1 MAKRPVHWFEGMF
14 LKPHHFQASDRY
26 HRERVRESEDWLH
39 PHDWGLRSVRFDE
52 DAIANYSLRL
62 TSCQARFKD
71 GTTLNVP
78 EEASIDP
85 LELRA
90 ALGQKEKA
98 QVTVYLAVPSWQES
112 RANAERVK
120 SEHNPR
126 YLVGPLER
134 PDENTGAD
142 EEEIE
147 FRYMQARLV
156 LEDPD
161 LTGYELLP
169 VARISRTAAA
179 GSPPQLDR
187 SYVPPILGIDA
198 WAHLYDEVQGLFRQI
213 EAWVNQRA
221 DELVGRKLDFGS
233 QVLGDAER
241 ILRLSALNTASATF
255 QAILFTHGLHPL
267 LMYQE
272 LARLLGQL
280 SIFGETRR
288 PMKVPGYDHDN
299 IGPIYWTVIG
309 EIRRLIRGGQ
319 DLKVHKRYFRTE
331 EKQKRLIVHLEPE
344 WTIETTKMYIGVET
358 SELSD
363 AECDQLMS
371 KEVNWKLASGDEVE
385 AVFRQGLEGL
395 GMEPLDRIPPALPMG
410 FVYFNIVRHPTYWP
424 DVVRTRTLGLRFST
438 QGARVKDNQIIS
450 VPHSRTGR
458 VYTLQF
464 AVWVVE

>member
-1 MAKRPVHWFEGMF
+1 MGMAKRPVHWFEGMF
-14 LKPHHFQASDRY
+14 LKPHHFQASDRFY
-26 HRERVRESEDWLH
+26 RDRIRESEDWLQ

-78 EEASIDP
+78 EEVSVDP

-90 ALGQKEKA
+90 ALGQKAE
-98 QVTVYLAVPSWQES
+98 VTVYLAVPAWQES

-147 FRYMQARLV
+147 FRYVQARLV

-169 VARISRTAAA
+169 VARIGRSAAA
-179 GSPPQLDR
+179 GSPPRLDR
-187 SYVPPILGIDA
+187 NYVPPILGIDA
-198 WAHLYDEVQGLFRQI
+198 WTPLYDEVQALFRQI
-213 EAWVNQRA
+213 EAWINREA
-221 DELVGRKLDFGS
+221 DQLVGRKIAFDS

-241 ILRLSALNTASATF
+241 ILRLSTLNAASATF

-267 LMYQE
+267 LMYRE
-272 LARLLGQL
+272 LCRLLGEL

-299 IGPIYWTVIG
+299 IGPIYWSVIN
-309 EIRRLIRGGQ
+309 EIRRLLPEETRPFER
-319 DLKVHKRYFRTE
+319 RYFKVE
-331 EKQKRLIVHLEPE
+331 GKRLVVQLDAD
-344 WTIETTKMYIGVET
+344 WTIETTRMYIGVET
-358 SELSD
+358 NELSD
-363 AECDQLMS
+363 AECDKLMR
-371 KEVNWKLASGDEVE
+371 EEWDWKLGSAEEVE
-385 AVFRQGLEGL
+385 TIFKRAEEGL
-395 GMEPLDRIPPALPMG
+395 RMEPLNRIPPALPMG
-410 FVYFNIVRHPTYWP
+410 FVYFNIVRHSTYWT
-424 DVVRTRTLGLRFST
+424 DVVRTKTLGLRFRT
-438 QGARVKDNQIIS
+438 TGARAIGNQIITLTAS
-450 VPHSRTGR
+450 TGR
-458 VYTLQF
+458 TYSLQF
-464 AVWVVE
+464 AVFVVKGR

>member
-14 LKPHHFQASDRY
+14 LKPHHFQASERY
-26 HRERVRESEDWLH
+26 HRDRVRESEDWLH

-52 DAIANYSLRL
+52 DAIANYSVRL

-78 EEASIDP
+78 EEVSVDP

-90 ALGQKEKA
+90 VLGQKAE
-98 QVTVYLAVPSWQES
+98 VTVYLAVPAWQES

-147 FRYMQARLV
+147 FRYIQARLV

-179 GSPPQLDR
+179 GSPPRLDR
-187 SYVPPILGIDA
+187 NYVPPILGIDA
-198 WAHLYDEVQGLFRQI
+198 WATLYDEVQALFRQI
-213 EAWVNQRA
+213 EAWINQEA
-221 DELVGRKLDFGS
+221 DDLVGRKIAFDS
-233 QVLGDAER
+233 QVLGDAQR
-241 ILRLSALNTASATF
+241 ILRLSALNTASATL
-255 QAILFTHGLHPL
+255 QAVLFTHGLHPL

-272 LARLLGQL
+272 LCRLLGQL

-299 IGPIYWTVIG
+299 IGPIYWSVIN
-309 EIRRLIRGGQ
+309 EIRRLLG
-319 DLKVHKRYFRTE
+319 DLPVPTFHKRYFKIDGRT
-331 EKQKRLIVHLEPE
+331 LVVNLDAD
-344 WTIETTKMYIGVET
+344 WTIQTTQMYIGVET
-358 SELSD
+358 NELSD
-363 AECDQLMS
+363 AECD
-371 KEVNWKLASGDEVE
+371 KLLKDDWDFKLGSADTVKTIFERAE
-385 AVFRQGLEGL
+385 EGL
-395 GMEPLDRIPPALPMG
+395 SIEPLSRIPPTLPTG
-410 FVYFNIVRHPTYWP
+410 FVYFNVVRHPTYWK
-424 DVVRTRTLGLRFST
+424 DVVRTRTLGFRF
-438 QGARVKDNQIIS
+438 RVKGAKAFGDQIITLT
-450 VPHSRTGR
+450 HEKTGR
-458 VYTLQF
+458 TYSLQF
-464 AVWVVE
+464 AVFVVK

>member
-26 HRERVRESEDWLH
+26 QRERTRESEDWLH

-52 DAIANYSLRL
+52 DAIANYSVRL

-78 EEASIDP
+78 EEVSIDP

-90 ALGQKEKA
+90 ALASKA
-98 QVTVYLAVPSWQES
+98 EVTVYLAVPAWQEG
-112 RANAERVK
+112 RTNAERVK

-147 FRYMQARLV
+147 FRYIQARLV

-179 GSPPQLDR
+179 GSPPRLDR
-187 SYVPPILGIDA
+187 NYVPPILGLDA
-198 WAHLYDEVQGLFRQI
+198 WAPLHDEVQALFRQI
-213 EAWVNQRA
+213 EAWINQEA
-221 DELVGRKLDFGS
+221 DQLVARKIAFDS
-233 QVLGDAER
+233 QILGDAER
-241 ILRLSALNTASATF
+241 ILRLSTLNTASATF
-255 QAILFTHGLHPL
+255 QSILFTHGLHPL

-272 LARLLGQL
+272 LARLLGEL
-280 SIFGETRR
+280 SIFGPTRR

-299 IGPIYWTVIG
+299 IGPIYWSVMN
-309 EIRRLIRGGQ
+309 EIRRLLGAPP
-319 DLKVHKRYFRTE
+319 KEVFFKRYFRTE
-331 EKQKRLIVHLEPE
+331 EKQKRLIVHLDPE

-358 SELSD
+358 SDLSD
-363 AECDQLMS
+363 VECDQLMS
-371 KEVNWKLASGDEVE
+371 KEVNWKLASGNEVE

-395 GMEPLDRIPPALPMG
+395 GMEPLNRIPPALPMG
-410 FVYFNIVRHPTYWP
+410 FVYFNIVRHSTYWP
-424 DVVRTRTLGLRFST
+424 DVVRTQTLGLRFST

-464 AVWVVE
+464 AVFVVK